1 MRRWIYILSIL
12 VLPWSAAGW
21 AAETR
26 VALIIGNSDYA
37 AVARLRNPAHDAA
50 LMADTLRALGFDV
63 ELALDAGQKQMQRA
77 IQRFGQRLGAA
88 GKDSVGLFYYAG
100 HGIQAHGENFLIPTD
115 AKVKSDADLDIEA
128 VNANWILRQMEAAAA
143 RINIVVLDACR
154 NNPFPAAGRSAGGG
168 LGRMD
173 APAGTLIAYATA
185 PGKVAMDGDGANSP
199 FTGALAPAMRRP
211 GLTIEEMF
219 KEVRKDVQQSTRGL
233 QVPWEATS
241 LTGRFAFVAGGPADT
256 PVAAAPRPA
265 PGGETQVEV
274 AFWQSIQSSKDAR
287 DFEAY
292 LKRYGDRGVFSMLAA
307 NRVAALRA
315 DGGAARGVPE
325 KSDQQLAAEA
335 LIRARKMIQD
345 MVANAGSLMGAKD
358 ADPTERVN
366 KFRGMLGT
374 VVDFKPMARF
384 VLGKHYES
392 VTPEQWERFFLTY
405 KELFLS
411 GYEFSA
417 AKAWTGKYEL
427 ETVREYGD
435 DILVTVKFVRQ
446 DAGPLRVGFR
456 IRRRPES
463 FFGYKIID
471 ALTDGMS
478 LVVTQRNDFAGL
490 LASGGIDGLIQ
501 TLENRFGK
509 AVRPIVIPD

>member
-1 MRRWIYILSIL
+1 
-12 VLPWSAAGW
+12 
-21 AAETR
+21 
-26 VALIIGNSDYA
+26 
-37 AVARLRNPAHDAA
+37 
-50 LMADTLRALGFDV
+50 
-63 ELALDAGQKQMQRA
+63 
-77 IQRFGQRLGAA
+77 
-88 GKDSVGLFYYAG
+88 
-100 HGIQAHGENFLIPTD
+100 
-115 AKVKSDADLDIEA
+115 
-128 VNANWILRQMEAAAA
+128 
-143 RINIVVLDACR
+143 
-154 NNPFPAAGRSAGGG
+154 
-168 LGRMD
+168 
-173 APAGTLIAYATA
+173 
-185 PGKVAMDGDGANSP
+185 
-199 FTGALAPAMRRP
+199 
-211 GLTIEEMF
+211 
-219 KEVRKDVQQSTRGL
+219 
-233 QVPWEATS
+233 
-241 LTGRFAFVAGGPADT
+241 
-256 PVAAAPRPA
+256 
-265 PGGETQVEV
+265 EV
-274 AFWQSIQSSKDAR
+274 AFWQSIQSSKDVR
-287 DFEAY
+287 EFEAY
-292 LKRYGDRGVFSMLAA
+292 LTRYGERGVFSMLAA

-315 DGGAARGVPE
+315 EGGATRGASE

-417 AKAWTGKYEL
+417 AKSWTGKYEL

-446 DAGPLRVGFR
+446 DAAPLRVGFR

-478 LVVTQRNDFAGL
+478 LVTTQRNDFAGV
-490 LASGGIDGLIQ
+490 LASGGIEGLIQ
-501 TLENRFGK
+501 TLETRFGK
-509 AVRPIVIPD
+509 AVKPIVIPD